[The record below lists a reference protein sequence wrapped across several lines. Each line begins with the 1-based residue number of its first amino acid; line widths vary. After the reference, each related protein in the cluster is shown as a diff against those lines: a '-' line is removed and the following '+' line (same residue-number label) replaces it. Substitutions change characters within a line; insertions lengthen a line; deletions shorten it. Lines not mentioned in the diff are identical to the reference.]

1 MLKARGAEL
10 LTPPIDQGGEICCFF
25 RDPDGHLLEISEV
38 ALVSTRSPAVVLDT
52 NVFVAAAF
60 RPESDSARVIAA
72 IRQGRLRL
80 IWHESTRRETE
91 RLLRRIPPVSWEA
104 VADLFQERHRFT
116 DDLHPGAYDSVPDPD
131 DRKFAALAVVT
142 GAILV
147 SLDKHL
153 LDAQCGDA
161 LVVLNPSAFLARR

>member
-1 MLKARGAEL
+1 MG
-10 LTPPIDQGGEICCFF
+10 
-25 RDPDGHLLEISEV
+25 
-38 ALVSTRSPAVVLDT
+38 TRSPAVVLDT

-60 RPESDSARVIAA
+60 RPESDCARVIDAV
-72 IRQGRLRL
+72 RQGRLRL

-131 DRKFAALAVVT
+131 DGKLAALAAAT

-147 SLDKHL
+147 SLDEHL
-153 LDAQCGDA
+153 IGAQGGGA
-161 LVVLNPSAFLARR
+161 LVTLTPSAFLARR